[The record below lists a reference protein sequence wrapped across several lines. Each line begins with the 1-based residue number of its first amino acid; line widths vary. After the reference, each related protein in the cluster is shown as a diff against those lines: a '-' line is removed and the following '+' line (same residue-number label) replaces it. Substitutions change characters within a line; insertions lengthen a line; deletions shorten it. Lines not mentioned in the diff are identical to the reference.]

1 MDREELR
8 VELESQFGL
17 TAENLYLTFDDQ
29 EKTLRITYDLKDYQF
44 LRPLN
49 LDHFWGKLCELPS
62 AEAREINSESKEIT
76 VKQEEVEYLLQKLD
90 PPIQA

>member
-8 VELESQFGL
+8 VEIESRFGL
-17 TAENLYLTFDDQ
+17 TAENLFITFNDQ
-29 EKTLRITYDLKDYQF
+29 EKTLRITYDLKDYQL

-49 LDHFWGKLCELPS
+49 LDHFWKMLCDLPS
-62 AEAREINSESKEIT
+62 AEAREINPESKEIT
-76 VKQEEVEYLLQKLD
+76 VKQGELENLLQKLD